1 MTITITLP
9 GQPKGKGR
17 PRFRV
22 VKSKTGKV
30 FGSAFTDAQTR
41 SYETLLREAAEA
53 VMGEAPLL
61 EGALQIDVEA
71 RFDVPQSWSRKK
83 REAALRGEVM
93 PTGRPDL
100 DNLVKVLD
108 ALNSVV
114 WRDDSQ
120 IVIANI
126 AKLYADRP
134 ALVIKVSPASMIR

>member
-30 FGSAFTDAQTR
+30 FGSTFTDAQTR

-126 AKLYADRP
+126 AKLYSERP